1 MLYVCIYVC
10 VYVCIL
16 QALGFFLALSVI
28 LTRMCILVE
37 IVSASVGL
45 RLSEVYTIYRV
56 RVRAVSG
63 GSICLYATCSN
74 QREHYPYGPP
84 HQQIDGPSF
93 EFFSLSLSHSCFF
106 YHPPTPSIYLGLQDV
121 LSTRLLLL
129 LLLAPALDRPNHE
142 STCLLGPM

>member
-63 GSICLYATCSN
+63 QSARALSVWASSPADRWPLIRIL
-74 QREHYPYGPP
+74 
-84 HQQIDGPSF
+84 
-93 EFFSLSLSHSCFF
+93 LSLSE
-106 YHPPTPSIYLGLQDV
+106 P
-121 LSTRLLLL
+121 
-129 LLLAPALDRPNHE
+129 
-142 STCLLGPM
+142 